1 LARKTKELAQ
11 ETREKLL
18 ESAIDIMSE
27 KPFQAVSMNEIAGKV
42 GLSRGAAY
50 WHFRNKTDL
59 LVNVIRDAY
68 EKIRSDF
75 IDAENMPL
83 DFEGLRG
90 FFRNKLSMIRTSG
103 RAQKINKLLRR
114 HNEWPNEAHEVVE
127 ALMSEAT
134 SREREM
140 IAGVISRA
148 QERKEIRRDM
158 TADELASI
166 LSAVFSGVLFFQLS
180 EIYGTDFSKYADF
193 IFDALAKEL
202 KCRDY
207 IRGACAGSPSGAR
220 VRKNKNQSVEK
231 VE

>member
-18 ESAIDIMSE
+18 ESALDIMSE
-27 KPFQAVSMNEIAGKV
+27 KPFQAVSMSEIAGKV

-50 WHFRNKTDL
+50 WHFKNKSDL

-68 EKIRSDF
+68 EKIRRDF
-75 IDAENMPL
+75 IDAESMPL

-90 FFRNKLSMIRTSG
+90 FFRNKLSLIRTSG
-103 RAQKINKLLRR
+103 HAQKINKLLRR
-114 HNEWPNEAHEVVE
+114 HNEWPNEVHEVVE
-127 ALMSEAT
+127 TLMSEVT

-140 IAGVISRA
+140 ITGVISRA

-158 TADELASI
+158 TAGELASI

-193 IFDALAKEL
+193 IFDALEKEL
-202 KCRDY
+202 KSGDH
-207 IRGACAGSPSGAR
+207 IAGIP
-220 VRKNKNQSVEK
+220 
-231 VE
+231 